1 MWHLGVGGPEI
12 FVEGR
17 QTAHVEQVVFGSCW
31 ETDARRSSFGR
42 PKYRSRWKESFRGP
56 PHQQLWVITMDYGL
70 SSNMDYHQ
78 ISDSWCKNSDIEFI
92 HIVWVFEKSKRQE
105 MEKWW
110 TSRNTDP
117 IHWVWATFS
126 TATLSAMTQTHS
138 KGVLFNTWDFV
149 TLWGASPAHGISPK
163 NVNTRMNVENN
174 HVKIT
179 TKPKIRRQ

>member
-1 MWHLGVGGPEI
+1 MFHRFLYVYQRMWHLGVGGPEI

-78 ISDSWCKNSDIEFI
+78 ISDSWWKNSDIEF
-92 HIVWVFEKSKRQE
+92 IVWVFEKSKRQE
-105 MEKWW
+105 MEKWG

-138 KGVLFNTWDFV
+138 KG
-149 TLWGASPAHGISPK
+149 GASPAHGIPPT
-163 NVNTRMNVENN
+163 NVNRMNVPSGEL
-174 HVKIT
+174 T
-179 TKPKIRRQ
+179 